1 MDEDIAV
8 IGIGC
13 NFPGGEGVD
22 NFWKV
27 LVEGRNCVV
36 EIPDERFNKSEWFH
50 PDENQPGKT
59 QTTESAL
66 IEGFNEF
73 DHKFFGINEAEAN
86 YMDPQQKLLLQCAYR
101 ALEDA
106 GMPLEKVSG
115 TRTGVYIGLMNR
127 DYETLLNN
135 SPSSITH
142 YNGTGTAMSIAANRI
157 SYTFNLTGPSF
168 AIDSACSSS
177 LVALHL
183 ACQAIRQGDCDMA
196 LCGGVSC
203 IIEPR
208 VFVALSKAKMISP
221 EGTSKPFCR
230 TANGYG
236 RGEGCGVVLLKPL
249 KKALEDFDHIWGIVS
264 KTAVNQDGRTVTP
277 ITKPSMSQQEALL
290 STVYSSENY
299 LANVQYVEAH
309 GTGTLVGDPV
319 EAGGISKI
327 IAKARPSSS
336 GPLYIGSVKS
346 NIGHTESAAG
356 VAGLIKILLMMKHET
371 IVPSVFYSA
380 DNSSIDTEALNL
392 KIPNRAEKWPY
403 SGSRIRTAGL
413 NSFGFGGTNAHAI
426 IQEYVA
432 VKAPDMQTLQSSKLL
447 PLSAATEKSLKMCIA
462 DTYQNIS
469 VDETVD
475 LQALAYTA
483 ACRRSHERHKFRKV
497 FAATSLSELK
507 SLLKSSGNKT
517 LAQTKQDL
525 KLAFVF
531 CGNGVTYR
539 GMCKQLLEEEPI
551 FRDKV
556 KEVENY
562 LKKFRC
568 TSILQKITNDYD
580 NEDFSK
586 PNVVQPLLFAIQVAI
601 AHLLKHW
608 GIKPDIVLGHS
619 VGEVAAAHCSGLLS
633 LQDAVK
639 VIYYRSALQSK
650 VMGGKMLVIGNIAIT
665 DVLKVLPAYT
675 GKICLAAVNSP
686 MSCVLSGDK
695 EAVDHVHHKIQS
707 SFKNKNLFLRVLDVP
722 AAYHSHMMDPVLGQI
737 KDSIGNLTQNQMVCE
752 LVSTVTG
759 EICHKGDFITG
770 EYWARN
776 IRKPVAFEQ
785 AIKAVSNNRA
795 NVVFVE
801 IGPRRALQRNIMEI
815 LGNDT
820 TVLPT
825 AQPDKDHETILTTVS
840 KLFEVGVNVNWNQFY
855 KGFETKPMYIPR
867 YQFECLKNEVFFEDV
882 RRGNEIISHCP
893 HPLIRPSIHDNKVV
907 KCNLSPST
915 TSYLWEHKNN
925 GIAIAPGALYVELA
939 FASVMETAVPK
950 MPLSSLQLSINF
962 QSLFVLSKSCPSL
975 TVTLETTTDKT
986 SFQIQS
992 TNTVHASG
1000 DIIHVRGPAMIE
1012 HRTIHLNTVL
1022 KRCPLVIQSNDVYK
1036 TLNEVGFE
1044 YGPNFKQLGDIRYGQ
1059 EFKEAITSIRIPE
1072 ELLNHLYE
1080 YFLHPVVL
1088 DLFLQMSSVLT
1099 STIRPGFPSAIG
1111 GMVISAPPQKEMFMY
1126 IRQTKDMSDYLEVC
1140 GCFTDKDGHVLIEL
1154 KGVRI
1159 HFLENHAHIR
1169 ESCFFHNQR
1178 IAVDTESSFSPR
1190 IKALVFEDTLG
1201 IARGLKPCLHPE
1213 SVFVPPPDLTE
1224 RSGLDVPTLQSLL
1237 SMLDADLNE
1246 VLFIW
1251 GVQSVSRHR
1260 TQDILDSLSDNCELY
1275 RQVVL
1280 SMRRYRHACS
1290 IRVITYRSAEGT
1302 ADKINP
1308 GFVFSG
1314 MTRAC
1319 AAELSDISF
1328 QLIDLSSVSR
1338 EDIESLAHVLYSYK
1352 SFECPEVLIVKG
1364 KVYSNMITR
1373 TPITTVSKAEVELK
1387 PLQFQEFT
1395 LQIANP
1401 YKVTGL
1407 SALPSDASVGAV
1419 ESKSVEVQLN
1429 KICVHSSDYFPVSTS
1444 ELHFGQTMYW
1454 NKYSTHNHSLLA
1466 LDFSGTI
1473 TAVGK
1478 DVSKLKVGDHV
1489 ICCYPVK
1496 ATSKVVLPEAVCFKV
1511 KSLPFLKDVPCVSY
1525 IVLIWEILQCALP
1538 KSKQQQKL
1546 GILSTVCD
1554 SALVK
1559 LLMLIANKSGWTVF
1573 TETELSELS
1582 HNVKQ
1587 CHLLV
1592 ILPPYD
1598 LSHLSEIFSVAKSNN
1613 IVVVCDHRQ
1622 TLCSSLDVIHR
1633 DSETTCLQTLRM
1645 STIFQKSRLKMHGAL
1660 IQKWLSGMHL
1670 QRAWLSIQTST
1681 FQEESSES
1689 MFPESTEHSGSYFS
1703 AQTLDLIALGSDD
1716 ATNKISA
1723 IRLLPRPKQMFSNV
1737 GVYIVSGGL
1746 SGLGFETVKF
1756 IAQRGGGCI
1765 VTLSRSV
1772 ASEKIQENINALQR
1786 RYEVRILNLQCD
1798 VSVLEHVMEAITVI
1812 GQHFSSCPIRGVFHS
1827 AAVLHDGLL
1836 ESLDRSLFHKVLQP
1850 KVCGA
1855 LNLHHATLHS
1865 PKLDYFVCYSS
1876 ISSFIGNAAQANYA
1890 AANSFLDNFC
1900 HYRHNIGLAG
1910 QSINWGPLKLGLL
1923 MNKENFQQF
1932 LETKGL
1938 ITMDVSEIHNALEQC
1953 LLTNNIQQVI
1963 CKFSFRNLK
1972 NHVLSQNASLNFR
1985 LSALVEE
1992 GLKNEALED
2001 SRVDVRSSAID
2012 SIRRIL
2018 AEICGVDTDDVRD
2031 ETALMT
2037 LGMDS
2042 MLAMT
2047 MQNRLFQDIG
2057 VNIPLV
2063 AILDPTS
2070 TLSSLTALIKPSNVE
2085 DGDVDVLL

>member
-36 EIPDERFNKSEWFH
+36 DIPDERFNKSDWFH
-50 PDENQPGKT
+50 PDESKPGKT
-59 QTTESAL
+59 QTTKAAL
-66 IEGFNEF
+66 VEGFNEF

-106 GMPLEKVSG
+106 GIPLEKVSG

-135 SPSSITH
+135 SPSTITH
-142 YNGTGTAMSIAANRI
+142 YNGTGTAMSIAVNRI

-177 LVALHL
+177 LVALHS
-183 ACQAIRQGDCDMA
+183 ACQAIRQGDCEMA

-203 IIEPR
+203 ILEPR

-221 EGTSKPFCR
+221 DGTSKPFCR
-230 TANGYG
+230 TADGYG
-236 RGEGCGVVLLKPL
+236 RGEGCGIVLLKPL
-249 KKALEDFDHIWGIVS
+249 IKALEDFDHIWGIVS
-264 KTAVNQDGRTVTP
+264 KTAVNQDGHTVTP

-290 STVYSSENY
+290 SMIYSSENY

-309 GTGTLVGDPV
+309 GTGTPVGDPV
-319 EAGGISKI
+319 EATSISNI

-336 GPLYIGSVKS
+336 GPVYIGSVKS

-380 DNSSIDTEALNL
+380 DNSSIDTKALNL
-392 KIPNRAEKWPY
+392 KIPTRVEKWTY
-403 SGSRIRTAGL
+403 SGSRIRMAGL

-426 IQEYVA
+426 IQEHVTSTIS
-432 VKAPDMQTLQSSKLL
+432 DMHTSQSLKLL
-447 PLSAATEKSLKMCIA
+447 PLSAATEKSLQMCID
-462 DTYQNIS
+462 DTYQKIS
-469 VDETVD
+469 VDDTVD
-475 LQALAYTA
+475 LQVLAYTT
-483 ACRRSHERHKFRKV
+483 ACRRSHERHKFRKA

-507 SLLKSSGNKT
+507 SLLRSIRNKK
-517 LAQTKQDL
+517 LVQTKQDL

-539 GMCKQLLEEEPI
+539 GMCTQLLKEEPI

-556 KEVENY
+556 KEVENHF
-562 LKKFRC
+562 KKFKC
-568 TSILQKITNDYD
+568 TSILQKIAKNYD

-586 PNVVQPLLFAIQVAI
+586 PDVVQPLLFAIQVAI
-601 AHLLKHW
+601 AHLFKHW
-608 GIKPDIVLGHS
+608 GIKPDIVVGHS

-650 VMGGKMLVIGNIAIT
+650 VMGGKMLVVGNLAVT
-665 DVLKVLPAYT
+665 DVLKILPSYT

-695 EAVDHVHHKIQS
+695 EAVEHVHQKLQS
-707 SFKNKNLFLRVLDVP
+707 LFKSKNLFLHVLGVP
-722 AAYHSHMMDPVLGQI
+722 AAYHSHMMDPILGQI
-737 KDSIGNLTQNQMVCE
+737 KDSIGHLTQNKMECE

-759 EICHKGDFITG
+759 EMCHPGDFVTG

-785 AIKAVSNNRA
+785 AIKSVFKNTTNT
-795 NVVFVE
+795 VFVE

-820 TVLPT
+820 TVLPSV
-825 AQPDKDHETILTTVS
+825 QPDKDHDTMLTAVS
-840 KLFEVGVNVNWNQFY
+840 KLFELGVDVNWNQFY
-855 KGFETKPMYIPR
+855 RGFETHPIDFPR
-867 YQFECLKNEVFFEDV
+867 YQFECQINEVYFEDV
-882 RRGNEIISHCP
+882 RRGNETISHCP
-893 HPLIRPSIHDNKVV
+893 HPLIRPSKHDSKVV
-907 KCNLSPST
+907 KCNLSTST
-915 TSYLWEHKNN
+915 TPYLWEHKSN

-939 FASVMETAVPK
+939 FASVMETVMPK
-950 MPLSSLQLSINF
+950 MPQSSLQLSINF
-962 QSLFVLSKSCPSL
+962 QSLFVLTKNCPPL
-975 TVTLETTTDKT
+975 TLTLETTTDKT

-1000 DIIHVRGPAMIE
+1000 SIIHVGGPAIIE
-1012 HRTIHLNTVL
+1012 QRTIHLNTVL
-1022 KRCPLVIQSNDVYK
+1022 KRCPTVIKSNDVYN
-1036 TLNEVGFE
+1036 TLNEVGFD
-1044 YGPNFKQLGDIRYGQ
+1044 YGPTFRQLGDVHYGQ
-1059 EFKEAITSIRIPE
+1059 EFKEAVTNIRIPE

-1080 YFLHPVVL
+1080 YCLHPVVL
-1088 DLFLQMSSVLT
+1088 DCFLQMSSVLT
-1099 STIRPGFPSAIG
+1099 SSSSTSPPGFPSAIG
-1111 GMVISAPPQKEMFMY
+1111 SMVISAPPHKEMFIYM
-1126 IRQTKDMSDYLEVC
+1126 RLTKDMSDHFEVC
-1140 GCFTDKDGHVLIEL
+1140 GCFTDKDGRLLIEL
-1154 KGVRI
+1154 KDVRI
-1159 HFLENHAHIR
+1159 NFLEKHAYVR
-1169 ESCFFHNQR
+1169 ECFFHNQR
-1178 IAVDTESSFSPR
+1178 KAIDAEAGYSTR

-1201 IARGLKPCLHPE
+1201 IAKGLKPCLHPK
-1213 SVFVPPPDLTE
+1213 SVFVPPPDLTKT
-1224 RSGLDVPTLQSLL
+1224 SGLEVPNLRSLL
-1237 SMLDADLNE
+1237 SSADPDLNDI
-1246 VLFIW
+1246 LFIW
-1251 GVQSVSRHR
+1251 GIQNFCNFNS
-1260 TQDILDSLSDNCELY
+1260 QAILENLSGNCELY

-1280 SMRRYRHACS
+1280 SLRRYRRACS
-1290 IRVITYRSAEGT
+1290 IHVITYRCAEGT
-1302 ADKINP
+1302 VDNVNP

-1319 AAELSDISF
+1319 AAELSDVSF
-1328 QLIDLSSVSR
+1328 QLINLSSVSK
-1338 EDIESLAHVLYSYK
+1338 EDIEALAHVLHSYK
-1352 SFECPEVLIVKG
+1352 SHECPEVFISKG
-1364 KVYSNMITR
+1364 KAYTSMITQ
-1373 TPITTVSKAEVELK
+1373 THITTVQRAEAKSK
-1387 PLQFQEFT
+1387 PLQFHDFT
-1395 LQIANP
+1395 LQTAQP

-1407 SALPSDASVGAV
+1407 SALPLDCSMAAI
-1419 ESKSVEVQLN
+1419 ERKSIEVQLG

-1444 ELHFGQTMYW
+1444 ELNFGRTMYW
-1454 NKYSTHNHSLLA
+1454 NKHTSHNHSLLA
-1466 LDFSGTI
+1466 LDFSGTV

-1478 DVSKLKVGDHV
+1478 HVSRLKVGDKV

-1511 KSLPFLKDVPCVSY
+1511 KRLPFLKDVPCVSY
-1525 IVLIWEILQCALP
+1525 IVLIWEIMQCSIP
-1538 KSKQQQKL
+1538 KIKQQKKL
-1546 GILSTVCD
+1546 CILSSVHD

-1559 LLMLIANKSGWTVF
+1559 LLTLIANKSGWSVF
-1573 TETELSELS
+1573 IEAERGELTQNAK
-1582 HNVKQ
+1582 H

-1598 LSHLSEIFSVAKSNN
+1598 HSRLTEIIRVSNADN
-1613 IVVVCDHRQ
+1613 IVLVCDHRQ
-1622 TLCSSLDVIHR
+1622 PWCSSLDAIQ
-1633 DSETTCLQTLRM
+1633 DSETTCVQTLEM
-1645 STIFQKSRLKMHGAL
+1645 SKIFQKSRLKAHGAL
-1660 IQKWLSGMHL
+1660 IQKWLKGIHL
-1670 QRAWLSIQTST
+1670 HKTWPSIQTST
-1681 FQEESSES
+1681 FQIASSES
-1689 MFPESTEHSGSYFS
+1689 MSIEHSASYFS
-1703 AQTLDLIALGSDD
+1703 AKTLDLITLGSDES
-1716 ATNKISA
+1716 TSKTSA
-1723 IRLLPRPKQMFSNV
+1723 IPLLPRRKQMFSKG

-1756 IAQRGGGCI
+1756 IAHRGGGCI
-1765 VTLSRSV
+1765 VTLSRRA
-1772 ASEKIQENINALQR
+1772 ASEKIREDVNALQR
-1786 RYEVRILNLQCD
+1786 RYGVRILNLQCD
-1798 VSVLEHVMEAITVI
+1798 VSVSKQVTEAITVI
-1812 GQHFSSCPIRGVFHS
+1812 GRHFSSCPVRGVFHS

-1836 ESLDRSLFHKVLQP
+1836 ETLDQSLFQKVLKP

-1855 LNLHHATLHS
+1855 INLHHATLNS
-1865 PKLDYFVCYSS
+1865 STLDYFVCFSS

-1890 AANSFLDNFC
+1890 AANSFLDTFC
-1900 HYRHNIGLAG
+1900 HYRRNGGLAG

-1923 MNKENFQQF
+1923 ENKDNFQQF

-1938 ITMDVSEIHNALEQC
+1938 MSMSVSEIHKALEQC
-1953 LLTNNIQQVI
+1953 LLANNTQQVI
-1963 CKFSFRNLK
+1963 CKFNFRNLK
-1972 NHVLSQNASLNFR
+1972 NHILSQNASLKFR

-1992 GLKNEALED
+1992 GLKNEIVED
-2001 SRVDVRSSAID
+2001 FRVDVCSSMVD
-2012 SIRRIL
+2012 SVRRIL
-2018 AEICGVDTDDVRD
+2018 TEICSVDIDDIGD
-2031 ETALMT
+2031 ETALVT

-2047 MQNRLFQDIG
+2047 MQNRLFQETG

-2063 AILDPTS
+2063 AILDPNS
-2070 TLSSLTALIKPSNVE
+2070 TLSSLTELIKQSHVE
-2085 DGDVDVLL
+2085 YCDVDVLL